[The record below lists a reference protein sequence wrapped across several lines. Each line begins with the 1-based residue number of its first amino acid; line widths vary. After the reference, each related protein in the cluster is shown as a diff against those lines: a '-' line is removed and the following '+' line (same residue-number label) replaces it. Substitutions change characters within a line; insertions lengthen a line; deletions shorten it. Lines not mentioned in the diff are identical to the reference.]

1 MGYLSLIFLEA
12 KFGPPARISEANFG
26 AKPPNLQIWKYPPG
40 RFGFKMRLLG
50 KFGVLKRMLETKG
63 AVGSKVGPLWKIDV
77 LKGFWGKKRGVWVEN
92 GVYREN

>member
-1 MGYLSLIFLEA
+1 MLKL
-12 KFGPPARISEANFG
+12 
-26 AKPPNLQIWKYPPG
+26 
-40 RFGFKMRLLG
+40 MLG
-50 KFGVLKRMLETKG
+50 TKG